1 MPPRR
6 RSVTLGFLAPAVA
19 KGAVTVNLVRLEHGT
34 AWLVV
39 RSGVVLLSDDV
50 ANPTLVRLRG

>member
-1 MPPRR
+1 
-6 RSVTLGFLAPAVA
+6 VA